1 VDRFRV
7 QLQPTRIGR
16 DVPSSVTRQI
26 VEEVCSL
33 RADIF
38 LCDTACVH
46 AVGAPALSSVFAA
59 LLLTRPML
67 DVEAFHPCKRFNST
81 VRA

>member
-1 VDRFRV
+1 
-7 QLQPTRIGR
+7 
-16 DVPSSVTRQI
+16 
-26 VEEVCSL
+26 L

-38 LCDTACVH
+38 LCDTAGVH

-67 DVEAFHPCKRFNST
+67 DVEAFDGRT
-81 VRA
+81 ATRANGSIVQ